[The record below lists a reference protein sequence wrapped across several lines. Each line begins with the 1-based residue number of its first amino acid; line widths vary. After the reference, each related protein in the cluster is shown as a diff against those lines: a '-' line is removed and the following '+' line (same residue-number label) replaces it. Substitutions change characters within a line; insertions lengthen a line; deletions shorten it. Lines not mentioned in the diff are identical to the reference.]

1 MEEQLNQLANSIN
14 PQTFLVGFIFIIT
27 AAVVYVFPPKK
38 INYFYG
44 YRTSGS
50 TKSQEAWDFSQR
62 FSAMKMMQ
70 IGVLLVAS
78 SFVNTAIPM
87 SHKTTVIT
95 GTTLI
100 ILSCVYLIWATES
113 ALKKQFPNP

>member
-27 AAVVYVFPPKK
+27 AIVVYVFPPKK

-62 FSAMKMMQ
+62 FSAVKMVQ
-70 IGVLLVAS
+70 IGLFLLGS
-78 SFVNTAIPM
+78 SFINLVIPM
-87 SHKTTVIT
+87 LQKTTVVA

-100 ILSCVYLIWATES
+100 ILSCVYLIWSTEK
-113 ALKKQFPNP
+113 AIKKQFPNE